1 MADRRLQVFHAVAKQ
16 LSFTKAADVLFMTQP
31 AVTFQIKQLEEHFNT
46 RLFDRG
52 HGRIA
57 LTPAGEVVLG
67 YAERILGLSSELD
80 VRLSE
85 LTGEIGGSLM
95 VGASTTIAE
104 FMLPGILGEFK
115 STYPN
120 VRSRLMVGNSES
132 IETSGHGTHHRH
144 RLHRIALARADLECE
159 VCCDDELVVIC
170 HPRFPLARHKELTP
184 QKLLEH
190 AFVSREPG
198 SGTREFTENY
208 LRSAGVTLDQ
218 MNVVMELGSPIALNG
233 VVETGL
239 GFAIA
244 SRASVT
250 KEQRLGDIVAIPL
263 KPRLIRT
270 LSMVYPKEKFRSRL
284 VATFVEFAATRLR
297 ALIGEEVL
305 TSPHDR
311 EQTLGSFMSRPIR
324 ARLDWSALRHNHT
337 VVRRHAGAARVWSVV
352 KADAYGHGLLP
363 AARRWAKSPTA
374 LPWWNSKAPWPCA
387 MPASRLPILMLEGPY
402 QADDLPLFAE
412 LELTPVLHTMW
423 QVDALIDCRLPRGS
437 RCT

>member
-16 LSFTKAADVLFMTQP
+16 LSFTKAAEVLFMTQP

-67 YAERILGLSSELD
+67 YAERILGLSSEMD

-95 VGASTTIAE
+95 IGASTTIAE

-120 VRSRLMVGNSES
+120 VRSRLVVGNSES
-132 IETSGHGTHHRH
+132 IETRVMEHTIDIGFIESLSHEPN
-144 RLHRIALARADLECE
+144 LECE

-190 AFVSREPG
+190 PFISREPG
-198 SGTREFTENY
+198 SGTREFTESY
-208 LRSAGVTLDQ
+208 LRSAGVAIDQ

-233 VVETGL
+233 VVQTGL

-244 SRASVT
+244 SRASVS

-284 VATFVEFAATRLR
+284 VNTFVEFAN
-297 ALIGEEVL
+297 
-305 TSPHDR
+305 
-311 EQTLGSFMSRPIR
+311 
-324 ARLDWSALRHNHT
+324 ARLKQF
-337 VVRRHAGAARVWSVV
+337 V
-352 KADAYGHGLLP
+352 
-363 AARRWAKSPTA
+363 AKQ
-374 LPWWNSKAPWPCA
+374 
-387 MPASRLPILMLEGPY
+387 G
-402 QADDLPLFAE
+402 
-412 LELTPVLHTMW
+412 
-423 QVDALIDCRLPRGS
+423 
-437 RCT
+437 